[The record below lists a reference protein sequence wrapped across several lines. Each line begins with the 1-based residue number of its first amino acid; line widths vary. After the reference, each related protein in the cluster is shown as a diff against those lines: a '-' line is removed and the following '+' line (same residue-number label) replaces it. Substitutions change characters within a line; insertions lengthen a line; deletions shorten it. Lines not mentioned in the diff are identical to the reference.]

1 MLKEN
6 FMVGPFEVRPRS
18 GDRADILYGLRTLA
32 RNVDHDGG
40 TRHDVVESLGDCFAR
55 LRNELRSKTELHS
68 INLMRNGERVS
79 GFVCEDSIVDG
90 MTPGL
95 IDDRA
100 EFWLQS
106 ANRLYSM
113 PVTIDEYA
121 MRRQLHSA
129 APLCWVKN
137 LLPMDVITDDPEQW
151 RAPTSWEIRHIVG
164 EGSFTGISGATAA
177 AMVGMTAQNFRKYT
191 AADGART
198 RQNISFSAWH
208 LLLKK
213 LGIKK

>member
-1 MLKEN
+1 MMKEN

-18 GDRADILYGLRTLA
+18 SGKVDVGYGTKTLA
-32 RNVDHDGG
+32 SGIDADGK
-40 TRHDVVESLGDCFAR
+40 TRHEVAESLGDCFAR
-55 LRNELRSKTELHS
+55 LRNELRCKTELHT
-68 INLMRNGERVS
+68 INLMQNGERIA
-79 GFVCEDSIVDG
+79 GFICEDSIIDG

-106 ANRLYSM
+106 ANRLHSM

-121 MRRQLHSA
+121 MRRQTHSA

-137 LLPMDVITDDPEQW
+137 LLPAEVTSDDPEQW
-151 RAPTSWEIRHIVG
+151 RAPSSWEIRHIVG
-164 EGSFTGISGATAA
+164 EGSFTGISGAKAA
-177 AMVGMTAQNFRKYT
+177 ALVGMTAQNFRKYT
-191 AADGART
+191 AADGAST
-198 RQNISFSAWH
+198 RQSISFAAWH

-213 LGIKK
+213 LGVKK

>member
-18 GDRADILYGLRTLA
+18 GDRADVIYGLKTLA
-32 RNVDHDGG
+32 SNIDTSGG
-40 TRHDVVESLGDCFAR
+40 TRHEVAESLGDCFAR
-55 LRNELRSKTELHS
+55 LRNELRCKTDLHT
-68 INLMRNGERVS
+68 INLMQNGERIG

-106 ANRLYSM
+106 ANRLHSM

-121 MRRQLHSA
+121 MRRQMHSA

-137 LLPMDVITDDPEQW
+137 LLPMDVITDDPDQW

-164 EGSFTGISGATAA
+164 EGSFTGISGAKAA
-177 AMVGMTAQNFRKYT
+177 ALVGMTPQNFRKYT
-191 AADGART
+191 AADGAST
-198 RQNISFSAWH
+198 RQNISFAAWH

-213 LGIKK
+213 LGVKK

>member
-1 MLKEN
+1 MIKEN

-18 GDRADILYGLRTLA
+18 GGKVDIGYGLKTLA
-32 RNVDHDGG
+32 SNIDTIGG
-40 TRHDVVESLGDCFAR
+40 TRHEIAESLGDCFAR
-55 LRNELRSKTELHS
+55 LRNELRRKTELHA
-68 INLMRNGERVS
+68 INLMQNGERIA

-95 IDDRA
+95 IDARS

-121 MRRQLHSA
+121 ALRKMHSA

-137 LLPMDVITDDPEQW
+137 LLPLDVIADDPDQW

-164 EGSFTGISGATAA
+164 EGSFTSISGAKAA
-177 AMVGMTAQNFRKYT
+177 ALVGMTAQNFRKYT
-191 AADGART
+191 AADGAST
-198 RQNISFSAWH
+198 RQSISFAAWH

-213 LGIKK
+213 LGVKK

>member
-6 FMVGPFEVRPRS
+6 FMAGPFEVRPRS
-18 GDRADILYGLRTLA
+18 GDRADILYGLKTLA

-40 TRHDVVESLGDCFAR
+40 TRHDVIESLSDCVAR

-68 INLMRNGERVS
+68 INLMRNGERVA

-137 LLPMDVITDDPEQW
+137 LLPMAVITDDPEQW

-177 AMVGMTAQNFRKYT
+177 EMVGMTAQNFRKYT
-191 AADGART
+191 AADGAST

-213 LGIKK
+213 LGLKK

>member
-18 GDRADILYGLRTLA
+18 GGKADISYGLKTLA
-32 RNVDHDGG
+32 INIDVEGN
-40 TRHDVVESLGDCFAR
+40 TRHEVAESLGDCFAR
-55 LRNELRSKTELHS
+55 LRNDLRSKTELHT
-68 INLMRNGERVS
+68 INLLQNGERIA
-79 GFVCEDSIVDG
+79 GFVCESSIVDG
-90 MTPGL
+90 MTAGL

-106 ANRLYSM
+106 ENRLYSM
-113 PVTIDEYA
+113 PVSIDEYA
-121 MRRQLHSA
+121 IARSMNSA

-137 LLPMDVITDDPEQW
+137 LLPGEVVTEDPELW
-151 RAPTSWEIRHIVG
+151 RAPTSWELRHIVC
-164 EGSFTGISGATAA
+164 EGSFTGISGAKAA
-177 AMVGMTAQNFRKYT
+177 GLVGMTAQNFRKYT

-213 LGIKK
+213 LGVKK

>member
-6 FMVGPFEVRPRS
+6 FMVGPFEVRPKS
-18 GDRADILYGLRTLA
+18 GDRADVIYGLKTLA
-32 RNVDHDGG
+32 TNIDHDGG
-40 TRHDVVESLGDCFAR
+40 TRHEVAESLSDCFAR
-55 LRNELRSKTELHS
+55 LRNELRSKTELYS
-68 INLMRNGERVS
+68 INLMQNGERVA
-79 GFVCEDSIVDG
+79 GFVCEEPVVDN
-90 MTPGL
+90 MTAGL

-121 MRRQLHSA
+121 MLRQMHSA
-129 APLCWVKN
+129 SSLCWVKN
-137 LLPMDVITDDPEQW
+137 LLPTDVITDDPEQW

-164 EGSFTGISGATAA
+164 EGSFTGISGARAA
-177 AMVGMTAQNFRKYT
+177 VLVGMTAQNFRKYT
-191 AADGART
+191 ATDGART
-198 RQNISFSAWH
+198 RQNISFAAWH

-213 LGIKK
+213 LDVLR